1 MATTTETSPTARLL
15 RERAE
20 PVIQEATK
28 CLVEEFRPEQIWLFG
43 SYAWGEPTEDSDLD
57 LYVVVSKSDV
67 SSLSRA
73 QRAHQ
78 ILGNLAL
85 PKDVIIKTREELDR
99 VKALRPTLAY
109 KIMHEGRLLYGS

>member
-1 MATTTETSPTARLL
+1 MATSSQTSLTARLL

-28 CLVEEFRPEQIWLFG
+28 CLVDEFRPEQVWLFG
-43 SYAWGEPTEDSDLD
+43 SYAWGQPTEDSDLD
-57 LYVVVSKSDV
+57 LYVVVANSDAA
-67 SSLSRA
+67 SLTRA
-73 QRAHQ
+73 QRAHRV
-78 ILGNLAL
+78 LGDLAL
-85 PKDVIIKTREELDR
+85 PKDVIIKTREEVDR